1 MGVGPDPSE
10 PCWQARDR
18 EGATVQDPH
27 TYEAIAYRDDR
38 WWTFALP
45 ELASAAPVDG
55 TNVVVVGQAQS
66 RDELDRAAREVVALS
81 LDVGEGSVAVR
92 VTIVESPQ

>member
-1 MGVGPDPSE
+1 VPVRRPMPGRSSLSRHAVS
-10 PCWQARDR
+10 
-18 EGATVQDPH
+18 VH
-27 TYEAIAYRDDR
+27 
-38 WWTFALP
+38 FALP
-45 ELASAAPVDG
+45 ELASAPPVDG

-81 LDVGEGSVAVR
+81 LGVGEGSVAVR